1 MVTPNFSA
9 RISLRAIPIM
19 AKKQRSFEESL
30 ERLAQIVDALES
42 ETTPLSEAMK
52 LYEEGITVAQYCR
65 QELQSA
71 ELKVE
76 ELKERM
82 EGGITVQPFDE

>member
-1 MVTPNFSA
+1 
-9 RISLRAIPIM
+9 M

-30 ERLAQIVDALES
+30 IRLTQIVEALES
-42 ETTPLSEAMK
+42 DTTPLSEAMK
-52 LYEEGITVAQYCR
+52 LYEEGITLAQSCR
-65 QELQSA
+65 QELRLA

-82 EGGITVQPFDE
+82 DGEVSLQPFDG

>member
-1 MVTPNFSA
+1 
-9 RISLRAIPIM
+9 M

-30 ERLAQIVDALES
+30 ERLAQIVETLES
-42 ETTPLSEAMK
+42 EAAPLSEAMK
-52 LYEEGITVAQYCR
+52 LYEEGILLAQSCR
-65 QELQSA
+65 QESRLA

-82 EGGITVQPFDE
+82 DGELSTQPFDG